1 MTTISLTEKRLMAK
15 LAEIERRPQP
25 RAVLHFDDRG
35 EPSLYADDGV
45 TVYWVDERVPHDRIF
60 RSRPVP
66 IPVGMLDG
74 PIGESDLTD
83 EQLEAARV
91 AAEAIVNPTL
101 YVVGEGDPQDVPAE
115 SVRAALE
122 AMERALAE
130 AEARAED
137 LRGNISK
144 LRAQYG
150 RVL

>member
-66 IPVGMLDG
+66 IPVGDAIPFEIVEKSAIRKRRGLFSG
-74 PIGESDLTD
+74 LR
-83 EQLEAARV
+83 ARARV
-91 AAEAIVNPTL
+91 VQGAAIAG
-101 YVVGEGDPQDVPAE
+101 VVTSPPA
-115 SVRAALE
+115 SPAPPPHQPA
-122 AMERALAE
+122 
-130 AEARAED
+130 D
-137 LRGNISK
+137 G
-144 LRAQYG
+144 Q
-150 RVL
+150 